1 MQSNPYIYHKEND
14 DLYFLGNAKKEYVA
28 CSKTLIDILD
38 LVGSGLTVSQVASK
52 LDLTEDVVMEGIRN
66 LSNNGFLNSETLSA
80 ADSSPKKLHLPRP
93 VKYLKILST
102 LLLSLLAVSIV
113 VILYTF
119 MFYPQA
125 LPTFDNFFWSKRISI
140 DLLTFVLFSV
150 VTLLFHEF
158 SHFVFAKAE
167 GLDSSFS
174 ISNRLNYLVVETSLK
189 DVYLLNRKDRI
200 LIYLAGI
207 SIDVIT
213 ITPCLA
219 LIIYLYSVGDP
230 SSNLSL
236 ILLSKQFIIVQ
247 ISSILWEFL
256 IYMKTDIYF
265 VLENILGTYNLID
278 FSKNLLSN
286 VFKNKNLWNGMEDI
300 RKKERRTIFIYSIV
314 FILGTI
320 IALTRYVI
328 YHIPISLNVF
338 FVSVRNFNSG
348 ILNYDFST
356 VVDAVVTFG
365 IEAFYL
371 SLLAIIILRKIKL
384 SGISN
389 KGNS

>member
-1 MQSNPYIYHKEND
+1 MQSLPYIYRKESS
-14 DLYFLGNAKKEYVA
+14 DLYFLGNAKKDYVA
-28 CSKTLIDILD
+28 CSKTLIDILELID
-38 LVGSGLTVSQVASK
+38 SGLTVSQISAK
-52 LDLTEDVVMEGIRN
+52 LGLTEDAVMEGIRN
-66 LSNNGFLNSETLSA
+66 LFNNGFLNSETLSA
-80 ADSSPKKLHLPRP
+80 TDNSPQKLQLPRP
-93 VKYLKILST
+93 NKHLKILST
-102 LLLSLLAVSIV
+102 LLLSLLAVST
-113 VILYTF
+113 VIILLTLV
-119 MFYPQA
+119 FYPQA

-140 DLLTFVLFSV
+140 DLLTFILFSV

-189 DVYLLNRKDRI
+189 DVYLLKRKDRI

-207 SIDVIT
+207 SVDVIT
-213 ITPCLA
+213 IAPCLVA
-219 LIIYLYSVGDP
+219 IIYLYSIGNL
-230 SSNLSL
+230 SNSLSL
-236 ILLSKQFIIVQ
+236 ILLLKQFIIVQ

-286 VFKNKNLWNGMEDI
+286 VFRNKDLWNGMEDV
-300 RKKERRTIFIYSIV
+300 RKKERGTIFIYSII
-314 FILGTI
+314 FMLGTAV
-320 IALTRYVI
+320 ALIRYVI

-338 FVSVRNFNSG
+338 FVSVKNFNSG
-348 ILNYDFST
+348 ILNYDFNT

-371 SLLAIIILRKIKL
+371 SLLAIIILRKLKL
-384 SGISN
+384 SGTANKSN
-389 KGNS
+389 S